1 MYLNC
6 LGGDLHSSLGSEQL
20 SGCSVQ
26 SEAAALGLG
35 NSSLVGQQASSLDCN
50 MHVSKEELSVLELCD
65 RTAEL
70 LTGLS
75 KVDGLFHSALC
86 DAECLCS
93 DADTAAVQGL
103 HSDLEALAFCAEEVF
118 LRNDAVGEYDLSRR
132 GAVQAKLLL
141 VLANRE
147 AREGA
152 LYDECRNALGALGL
166 VGHGKYNEYV
176 SNIAVGDEDLRAV
189 QNVVVTLQ
197 LSNTGAL
204 CSVRTS
210 VRLGQS
216 ESADLVALGQHAEVL
231 LLLLGGAVCDDRA
244 AAQTIV
250 GSENIAGG
258 SALLGQLLDSN
269 CRGKVVSACA
279 AELFGHD
286 HAHYAKVEQL
296 LDVLARVSRG
306 FVGFRC
312 DGLDF
317 VLGEVM
323 HHLANQFLF
332 TGQMEIHVQ
341 VSFLF
346 GYLLPMPTGKGRR
359 SADFWPHRG
368 GRTALYH
375 PYHVAAA
382 DGLFSS
388 AFCTFSC

>member
-1 MYLNC
+1 M
-6 LGGDLHSSLGSEQL
+6 
-20 SGCSVQ
+20 
-26 SEAAALGLG
+26 
-35 NSSLVGQQASSLDCN
+35 
-50 MHVSKEELSVLELCD
+50 
-65 RTAEL
+65 
-70 LTGLS
+70 
-75 KVDGLFHSALC
+75 
-86 DAECLCS
+86 
-93 DADTAAVQGL
+93 
-103 HSDLEALAFCAEEVF
+103 
-118 LRNDAVGEYDLSRR
+118 
-132 GAVQAKLLL
+132 
-141 VLANRE
+141 LANRE
-147 AREGA
+147 ARERA
-152 LYDECRNALGALGL
+152 LYDECRNAPGALGL

-258 SALLGQLLDSN
+258 SALLGQLLDSD

-286 HAHYAKVEQL
+286 HAHNAQIEQL
-296 LDVLARVSRG
+296 LDVLAGVSRG
-306 FVGFRC
+306 FVGFRS
-312 DGLDF
+312 DGLNF

-346 GYLLPMPTGKGRR
+346 GYLLPMPAGKGRR

-368 GRTALYH
+368 GRTALCH
-375 PYHVAAA
+375 PYHAAAA

-388 AFCTFSC
+388 AFCTLSC